1 MADPLA
7 SVILRNTELVEATK
21 DSLAVRGLTLTEATV
36 DHPADQMMAYDALY
50 DSDFVKA
57 TLDLQD
63 LPLHGPVHQQLLNV
77 GFTRAHILNPGTL
90 RGDTGN
96 TSGRIHASRGIGKS
110 TVLRRLVPLLHIVFP
125 NVIPVYISLQDS
137 VKKDHFLHERDMCE
151 EIVHQLRLDQHQHL
165 LGPVALGAARASSPL
180 PLVRPRNSSSSSST
194 S

>member
-63 LPLHGPVHQQLLNV
+63 LPLHARPPTAPQCRVHQ
-77 GFTRAHILNPGTL
+77 
-90 RGDTGN
+90 
-96 TSGRIHASRGIGKS
+96 
-110 TVLRRLVPLLHIVFP
+110 
-125 NVIPVYISLQDS
+125 
-137 VKKDHFLHERDMCE
+137 
-151 EIVHQLRLDQHQHL
+151 
-165 LGPVALGAARASSPL
+165 SPH
-180 PLVRPRNSSSSSST
+180 PEPWDPPR
-194 S
+194 